1 MYEET
6 ERKAPLSILVDGGG
20 STVMMGGRPSD
31 PAGADSAGQIAQNG
45 VTQDTET
52 PFDSGN
58 AGLQA
63 ADNTRDGSRQTQT
76 DTDPPPDS
84 GQMVATEDTTTTLP
98 AVTNPAWMDVAAADD
113 HLVNLLLE
121 VDSTSTTQE
130 LEAIRDTSIL
140 YFNAIGISDAD
151 QGTAAYVAALALQ
164 ALGDRQTALNWVR
177 RALQIKPG
185 DNSAQVLLEALER
198 GGNP

>member
-31 PAGADSAGQIAQNG
+31 PAGTDSAGQIAQNG

-58 AGLQA
+58 AELQA

-76 DTDPPPDS
+76 DADPPPDS
-84 GQMVATEDTTTTLP
+84 GQMVATDNTATTSP
-98 AVTNPAWMDVAAADD
+98 ALTNPSAFHLGEMLAVLFDAGAAGSAYNNLRDRPNGLLWMTRA
-113 HLVNLLLE
+113 LE
-121 VDSTSTTQE
+121 PKPGQAS
-130 LEAIRDTSIL
+130 
-140 YFNAIGISDAD
+140 FG
-151 QGTAAYVAALALQ
+151 ALQ
-164 ALGDRQTALNWVR
+164 AAFQ
-177 RALQIKPG
+177 
-185 DNSAQVLLEALER
+185 
-198 GGNP
+198 GGGTQ

>member
-58 AGLQA
+58 AGQA

-84 GQMVATEDTTTTLP
+84 GQMVATDNTATTSP
-98 AVTNPAWMDVAAADD
+98 ALTNPSAF
-113 HLVNLLLE
+113 HLGEMLAML
-121 VDSTSTTQE
+121 
-130 LEAIRDTSIL
+130 
-140 YFNAIGISDAD
+140 FNAG
-151 QGTAAYVAALALQ
+151 AAGSAYNNLRDRPNGLLWMTRALEPKPGEGSFVALQ
-164 ALGDRQTALNWVR
+164 AAFQ
-177 RALQIKPG
+177 
-185 DNSAQVLLEALER
+185 
-198 GGNP
+198 GGGTQ

>member
-58 AGLQA
+58 AELQA
-63 ADNTRDGSRQTQT
+63 ADNTRDGSRQTQS

-84 GQMVATEDTTTTLP
+84 GQMVATDNTATTSP
-98 AVTNPAWMDVAAADD
+98 ALTNPSAFHLGEMLAMLFKAGAAGSAYNNLRDRPNGLLWMTRA
-113 HLVNLLLE
+113 LE
-121 VDSTSTTQE
+121 PKPGEGSFV
-130 LEAIRDTSIL
+130 
-140 YFNAIGISDAD
+140 
-151 QGTAAYVAALALQ
+151 ALQ
-164 ALGDRQTALNWVR
+164 AAFQ
-177 RALQIKPG
+177 
-185 DNSAQVLLEALER
+185 
-198 GGNP
+198 GGGTQ